1 LNAESA
7 TPRTSPSEV
16 SRLLARL
23 RSGDEQALGIL
34 LPVVYDELRRLA
46 ARQLRRERPD
56 HTLQPT
62 ALVHEAFL
70 RLLGGNPVDFAG
82 RNHFFALAARAMRRV
97 LIDHARRAVAG
108 RRPPRSARVEL
119 SPELEPLG
127 SGVAEPAEVLAVDA
141 ALDRLAALDERQAS
155 VVELRFF
162 GGLSAPEAAAALGVS
177 EATVAREWRAARAW
191 LKRELADDAGGRRS

>member
-7 TPRTSPSEV
+7 TPRASPSEV

-70 RLLGGNPVDFAG
+70 RLLGGNPVDFEG
-82 RNHFFALAARAMRRV
+82 RNHFFAL
-97 LIDHARRAVAG
+97 RRA
-108 RRPPRSARVEL
+108 RP
-119 SPELEPLG
+119 
-127 SGVAEPAEVLAVDA
+127 
-141 ALDRLAALDERQAS
+141 AS
-155 VVELRFF
+155 
-162 GGLSAPEAAAALGVS
+162 S
-177 EATVAREWRAARAW
+177 
-191 LKRELADDAGGRRS
+191 

>member
-1 LNAESA
+1 V
-7 TPRTSPSEV
+7 TTRTSPSEV

-23 RSGDEQALGIL
+23 RDGDEQALGAL

-46 ARQLRRERPD
+46 ARELRRERRD

-70 RLLGGNPVDFAG
+70 RLLGERAVDFEG
-82 RNHFFALAARAMRRV
+82 RSHFFALAARAMRRV
-97 LIDHARRAVAG
+97 LIDHARRALAG
-108 RRPPRSARVEL
+108 RRPPRAARVEL
-119 SPELEPLG
+119 TP
-127 SGVAEPAEVLAVDA
+127 GVEPAGADLTDPAEILALDA
-141 ALDRLAALDERQAS
+141 ALERLAALDPRQAS

-191 LKRELADDAGGRRS
+191 LKRELAGEAGGRRS